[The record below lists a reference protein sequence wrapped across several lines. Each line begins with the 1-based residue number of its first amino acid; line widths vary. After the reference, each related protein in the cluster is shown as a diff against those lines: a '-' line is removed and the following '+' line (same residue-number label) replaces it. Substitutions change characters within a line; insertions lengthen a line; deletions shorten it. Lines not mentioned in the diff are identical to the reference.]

1 MPMPAPMIIFV
12 AKTHINSNLK
22 KIGPSLT
29 HTTYTVVPST
39 LSASVK
45 SRSVFVRT
53 SATSVM
59 GHTLVQCA
67 DKLKTKFN
75 PLPVLVP
82 TPVNV
87 AYLADEL
94 QTHPDKNA
102 VKKVVDGFIYG
113 FDSGYNGPEFSNTTN
128 NLKSADSHMVEIT
141 ENILAELEAGRM
153 AGPFYFPPLEDF
165 RTSPIG
171 VVPKKDSKKFR
182 TITDL
187 SSPKGISINDFI
199 SDSESSVQFD
209 TFDKAVDIVAKL
221 GRGTLLAKLD
231 VKSAFRI
238 CPVHPANWHLLG
250 LSFKNLYFVDL
261 CLPFGLRSS
270 VNRFCSVSDMI
281 MWILRNNYNVVNATH
296 YLDDFLF
303 AGSAGTS
310 NCLNSINIATKLFE
324 NLSIPLSP
332 EKYVAPT
339 TTITYLGITID
350 SQAMEIRLPDEKLES
365 IMALLV
371 SWQKTKKCT
380 KRELL
385 SLIGKLSF
393 AAKVVPSG
401 RTFIRRL
408 IDLAKSV
415 SRLSHHISLNDGARQ
430 DIDWWLQFL
439 PTWNG
444 KQKILDPFITLCPD
458 INLYTDASGCLG
470 FGIYFNGHWIS
481 QRWPPGYETYSIQW
495 KELFPIYVTCV
506 IWQRQFSGKR
516 LLFHCDNKAV
526 VNIWSADST
535 RSPVIMSLIRK
546 LFYIAAKN
554 EFTVNVQHIPGTSNL
569 LADSLSRL
577 QVQKFLQLAP
587 AADRQPTPV
596 PCQVWN
602 L

>member
-1 MPMPAPMIIFV
+1 
-12 AKTHINSNLK
+12 
-22 KIGPSLT
+22 
-29 HTTYTVVPST
+29 
-39 LSASVK
+39 
-45 SRSVFVRT
+45 
-53 SATSVM
+53 M
-59 GHTLVQCA
+59 GHTLDQCA
-67 DKLKTKFN
+67 EKLKINFN
-75 PLPVLVP
+75 PLPELVP

-87 AYLADEL
+87 AYFAEEL
-94 QTHPDKNA
+94 QTYPDKET
-102 VKKVVDGFIYG
+102 VKILLDGFIHG
-113 FDSGYNGPEFSNTTN
+113 FDIGYKGPEFSNITN
-128 NLKSADSHMVEIT
+128 NLKSADSHMQHIT
-141 ENILAELEAGRM
+141 DNILVELEAGRM
-153 AGPFYFPPLEDF
+153 AGPFTSPPLKNF

-171 VVPKKDSKKFR
+171 VVPKKDSDKFR

-187 SSPKGISINDFI
+187 SSPKGSSINDFI

-221 GRGTLLAKLD
+221 GRGTLLAKID
-231 VKSAFRI
+231 IKSAFRI
-238 CPVHPANWHLLG
+238 CPVHPSNWHLLG
-250 LSFKNLYFVDL
+250 ISFKNFYFVDL

-270 VNRFCSVSDMI
+270 VNRFCSVSNMI
-281 MWILRNNYNVVNATH
+281 MWILRNNYNVANATH

-303 AGSAGTS
+303 AGSATTS
-310 NCLNSINIATKLFE
+310 NCLNSINLATKLFE
-324 NLSIPLSP
+324 NLCIPLSP

-350 SQAMEIRLPDEKLES
+350 SQAMEIRLPDEKLVS
-365 IMALLV
+365 IMAML
-371 SWQKTKKCT
+371 SRWQKTKKCT

-408 IDLAKSV
+408 IDLSKTV
-415 SRLSHHISLNDGARQ
+415 SRLTHHISLNAGARQ
-430 DIDWWLQFL
+430 DINWWLQFL

-444 KQKILDPFITLCPD
+444 KHKILDPFITLCPD
-458 INLYTDASGCLG
+458 INLYTDASGSLG

-481 QRWPPGYETYSIQW
+481 QRWPPGYETFSIQW
-495 KELFPIYVTCV
+495 KELFPIYVTCF

-516 LLFHCDNKAV
+516 LLFHCDNNAV
-526 VNIWSADST
+526 VNIWSADSS
-535 RSPVIMSLIRK
+535 RSPEIMSIIRK

-587 AADRQPTPV
+587 VADKQPTPV
-596 PCQVWN
+596 PRQVWN
-602 L
+602 H